1 MKITVVES
9 GIKKGINQ
17 ASQKASPMQYGVW
30 GVVTDVNAKTACVD
44 VRLSSGVILKEVPVA
59 CMNEW
64 VCEYKDVGYVSGAR
78 NLPPEHA
85 RVFLLMPTGSFES
98 AFVLCS
104 GLSRYEK
111 AHEKAFMAASDSER
125 TEKNTVR
132 ETCLPG
138 KWKSRY
144 DYQTGAYHLASPSE
158 KIHLTVHDD
167 NEKQEAALS
176 AFGTDITIDKNG
188 NIKITGHKLAT
199 SFDGDVKVDIQ
210 GNAEINAKGKVHIN
224 GKNLEAARK
233 GDKVKVQ
240 IPVAS
245 VVIAVAGGSGAPAIG
260 TPNPAPIDC
269 LGEII
274 SGSSSVTIG
283 G

>member
-1 MKITVVES
+1 MQITVVGS

-17 ASQKASPMQYGVW
+17 AAQKASPMQYGVW
-30 GVVTDVNAKTACVD
+30 GVVTDVNAKTNCVD
-44 VRLSSGVILKEVPVA
+44 VRLSSGVILKEVQVA

-64 VCEYKDVGYVSGAR
+64 VCEYKDAGYVSGAR

-132 ETCLPG
+132 EIVLPG

-167 NEKQEAALS
+167 NEKQEVNLA
-176 AFGTDITIDKNG
+176 AFGTNIAIDKDG
-188 NIKITGHKLAT
+188 NIIIKAADGKKIALNGDKYSGMVKADELKRERNKMTARI
-199 SFDGDVKVDIQ
+199 DGI
-210 GNAEINAKGKVHIN
+210 INAIKSAVVTPQDGGAGFKAAMIASLSTLVNKENFSKIKNEKVVH
-224 GKNLEAARK
+224 
-233 GDKVKVQ
+233 
-240 IPVAS
+240 
-245 VVIAVAGGSGAPAIG
+245 
-260 TPNPAPIDC
+260 
-269 LGEII
+269 GE
-274 SGSSSVTIG
+274 
-283 G
+283 